1 MITRGD
7 CEHQSGCFEPYSF
20 PWPHPPPGEV
30 SNEAARS
37 YRSCRRRN
45 HAPPLRTSPQPAR
58 PQTTRPRWY
67 PGAGAMATHG
77 YFSRQ
82 KVGVRSPLVSQEKNQ
97 FAGGDPHMTGQAGQN
112 SLLGVFRPDRHPF
125 FRVSSWCAICGSDG
139 GAVAGASCTEA
150 RCDDD
155 LSKQTLSFGCKRRQP
170 VFGYHPVER

>member
-1 MITRGD
+1 MTAF
-7 CEHQSGCFEPYSF
+7 CAQ
-20 PWPHPPPGEV
+20 
-30 SNEAARS
+30 RS
-37 YRSCRRRN
+37 TGPCRR
-45 HAPPLRTSPQPAR
+45 TSAHR
-58 PQTTRPRWY
+58 PKTVHRATASETSNDAPRWY

-125 FRVSSWCAICGSDG
+125 FRGLVVLRDNSDG
-139 GAVAGASCTEA
+139 SAVAGASCTEA

-155 LSKQTLSFGCKRRQP
+155 LSEHTLSIVRLQA
-170 VFGYHPVER
+170 